1 MQTVYRNISFNSGK
15 TYFLQASNLMWRHQ
29 MTYSPETVLHFCQ
42 RSTFASALS
51 EIGGL
56 LFFLQGILGL
66 LLKMVSQPL
75 EISKLV
81 SSLYFM
87 PDSIHQDKRKE
98 NLAFTI
104 AEKFSCIK
112 RWFKKF
118 MPLTEKEQML
128 SEASHRLEI
137 DLDFIKV
144 VQEHMKIK
152 ALLSILFFKRVFNRQ
167 DVNDAR

>member
-1 MQTVYRNISFNSGK
+1 
-15 TYFLQASNLMWRHQ
+15 
-29 MTYSPETVLHFCQ
+29 
-42 RSTFASALS
+42 
-51 EIGGL
+51 
-56 LFFLQGILGL
+56 
-66 LLKMVSQPL
+66 
-75 EISKLV
+75 
-81 SSLYFM
+81 
-87 PDSIHQDKRKE
+87 
-98 NLAFTI
+98 
-104 AEKFSCIK
+104 
-112 RWFKKF
+112 